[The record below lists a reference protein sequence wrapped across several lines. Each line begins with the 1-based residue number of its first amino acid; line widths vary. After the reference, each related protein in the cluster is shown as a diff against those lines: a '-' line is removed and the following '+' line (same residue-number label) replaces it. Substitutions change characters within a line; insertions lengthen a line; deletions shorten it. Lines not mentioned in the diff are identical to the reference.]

1 MADEN
6 VTVWF
11 IIIVNIAHMI
21 NMMTDTAN
29 TLPSE
34 ELGSVPTNEDKKKGG
49 PSKDE
54 SKNMNTKNSTINE
67 GEQVGKDVAEDESL
81 QDSCRDMFTK
91 ISEYLQS
98 ELSGKLWRL
107 LVVFGQIYLIHFVYA
122 FCMEYTS
129 IRKCFNTIKSAKWLL
144 LNYFHY
150 LNTRQLVKWW
160 VLSLRQASQEDYEL
174 LEKLNELTKLKYNE
188 MDNVTSGLLGRMK
201 AINEKCE

>member
-1 MADEN
+1 
-6 VTVWF
+6 
-11 IIIVNIAHMI
+11 MI
-21 NMMTDTAN
+21 NMMTDTTN

-54 SKNMNTKNSTINE
+54 SKNMNAKNSTINE

-107 LVVFGQIYLIHFVYA
+107 LVVFGQIYLINFVYA

-129 IRKCFNTIKSAKWLL
+129 IRKCFNTIKSAKWVL

-188 MDNVTSGLLGRMK
+188 MDNVTNGLLGRMK

>member
-1 MADEN
+1 
-6 VTVWF
+6 
-11 IIIVNIAHMI
+11 MI
-21 NMMTDTAN
+21 KMMTDTTN
-29 TLPSE
+29 TLHSE

-54 SKNMNTKNSTINE
+54 SKNMNAKNSTINE

-107 LVVFGQIYLIHFVYA
+107 LVVFGQIYLINFVYA

-129 IRKCFNTIKSAKWLL
+129 IRKCFNTIKSAK
-144 LNYFHY
+144 
-150 LNTRQLVKWW
+150 
-160 VLSLRQASQEDYEL
+160 
-174 LEKLNELTKLKYNE
+174 
-188 MDNVTSGLLGRMK
+188 
-201 AINEKCE
+201 